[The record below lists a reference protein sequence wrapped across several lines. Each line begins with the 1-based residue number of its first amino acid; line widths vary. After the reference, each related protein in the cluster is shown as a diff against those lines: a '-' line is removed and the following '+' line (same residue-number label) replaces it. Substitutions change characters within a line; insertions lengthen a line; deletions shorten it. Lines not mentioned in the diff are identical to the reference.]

1 MAGMGERVETACEL
15 AAQMSEQIIAVMR
28 GVEDPAER
36 HRLIGEVLAE
46 NSGVVSEL
54 AGLIRES
61 VQAMKDEQG
70 MSYGRIAAE
79 LGLSRSRAQQLYDG
93 TR

>member
-1 MAGMGERVETACEL
+1 MGERVESACEL
-15 AAQMSEQIIAVMR
+15 HAQMSERIIEAVR
-28 GVEDPAER
+28 GVEDPAAR

-46 NSGVVSEL
+46 NSGFVSEL
-54 AGLIRES
+54 AVLIRES

-79 LGLSRSRAQQLYDG
+79 LGLSRSRAQQLYNG

>member
-1 MAGMGERVETACEL
+1 MGERVESACEL
-15 AAQMSEQIIAVMR
+15 HAQMSERIIEVVR
-28 GVEDPAER
+28 GVEDPGAR

-46 NSGVVSEL
+46 NSGFVSEL

-79 LGLSRSRAQQLYDG
+79 LGLSRSRAQQLYNG

>member
-1 MAGMGERVETACEL
+1 
-15 AAQMSEQIIAVMR
+15 MSERIIEAVR
-28 GVEDPAER
+28 AVENPAER
-36 HRLIGEVLAE
+36 HRLIGQVLAE
-46 NSGVVSEL
+46 NSGFVSEL

-79 LGLSRSRAQQLYDG
+79 LGLSRSRAQQLYNG